1 MTFKKQKIKFFNNYP
16 QARYYLSEIEQVEFL
31 SKENLRYL
39 SEGLQRRA
47 IEESEENLKFVS
59 RKVQAECIIEDNAR
73 AALFDTDTLR
83 AIVNENKDVL
93 ECMPEVVQ
101 IEICEDNNKL
111 LKYANVIV
119 QDKVISDAPHLFKYG
134 SMDYKSHLADI
145 STYDLSKMTKDCI
158 RAYTVQNQEYTQ
170 EKFEMLLHGLYKIKK
185 QRKLIE
191 TLVKYTDISFITSE
205 SLDIFFKCHS
215 NKKMRK
221 IRRSKAWHKLKKSW

>member
-1 MTFKKQKIKFFNNYP
+1 MD
-16 QARYYLSEIEQVEFL
+16 QVEFF

-59 RKVQAECIIEDNAR
+59 RKIQAESIIEDNAR
-73 AALFDTDTLR
+73 AALFDIDTLR
-83 AIVNENKDVL
+83 IIANENKDAL
-93 ECMPEVVQ
+93 ICMTENVQ
-101 IEICEDNNKL
+101 IEICEENSKML
-111 LKYANVIV
+111 RYANVIV
-119 QDKVISDAPHLFKYG
+119 QDKVISNAPQLFRFG
-134 SMDYKSHLADI
+134 SVDYKSHLADI

-158 RAYTVQNQEYTQ
+158 RAYTVQNQEYTK
-170 EKFEMLLHGLYKIKK
+170 EKFEILLHGLYKIKK

-191 TLVKYTDISFITSE
+191 TLVKYTDISFITNE

-221 IRRSKAWHKLKKSW
+221 IRRSKAWHKLKKSL